1 VGLALV
7 LDCKFLK
14 CQAMTESIQTIGA
27 NAEKTSEFQQVI
39 EAVESLAPE
48 AQAVLIDI
56 IQKRL
61 KQRRRDELI
70 QAVKEAEQEYT
81 TGNVR
86 RGSVA
91 DLMAEL
97 ND

>member
-1 VGLALV
+1 
-7 LDCKFLK
+7 
-14 CQAMTESIQTIGA
+14 MTESIQTIGTM
-27 NAEKTSEFQQVI
+27 AEKTSEFQQVI

-48 AQAVLIDI
+48 AQAILVDI

-61 KQRRRDELI
+61 KQRRRDELV
-70 QAVKEAEQEYT
+70 QAVKEAEQEYI

-86 RGSVA
+86 RGSVT
-91 DLMAEL
+91 DLVAELAEL

>member
-1 VGLALV
+1 
-7 LDCKFLK
+7 
-14 CQAMTESIQTIGA
+14 M
-27 NAEKTSEFQQVI
+27 I

-48 AQAVLIDI
+48 AQAVLVNI

>member
-7 LDCKFLK
+7 LECKFLK

-27 NAEKTSEFQQVI
+27 NGEKTSEFQQVI

-48 AQAVLIDI
+48 AQAILVDI

-61 KQRRRDELI
+61 KQRRRDEFV
-70 QAVKEAEQEYT
+70 QTVKEADQEYK

-91 DLMAEL
+91 D
-97 ND
+97 